1 MMHIDF
7 MQLCRDEVKRQTK
20 NRYVVYIDE
29 ACKEIYGYRPVSTVE
44 FDELIRCI
52 HKIHDKEDT
61 YLSRSIHYE
70 FNQMSIIAES
80 LETVLSQYDLST
92 IYDILKA
99 LDRQCSIQISREE
112 LKTTLRLSGY
122 QLVKQGDNYKILSED
137 VLTF

>member
-1 MMHIDF
+1 M
-7 MQLCRDEVKRQTK
+7 
-20 NRYVVYIDE
+20 
-29 ACKEIYGYRPVSTVE
+29 
-44 FDELIRCI
+44 
-52 HKIHDKEDT
+52 
-61 YLSRSIHYE
+61 
-70 FNQMSIIAES
+70 
-80 LETVLSQYDLST
+80 SQYDLSN

>member
-1 MMHIDF
+1 MMRTEF

-20 NRYVVYIDE
+20 NRHAVYIDE
-29 ACKEIYGYRPVSTVE
+29 ACKEIYGNRPVSTIE

-52 HKIHDKEDT
+52 HKIHGQEDT
-61 YLSRSIHYE
+61 YLNRSIHYE
-70 FNQMSIIAES
+70 FNQMSIIIES
-80 LETVLSQYDLST
+80 LETVLSQYDLSN

-99 LDRQCSIQISREE
+99 LDRQCSIQINREE
-112 LKTTLRLSGY
+112 LKTALRLAGY